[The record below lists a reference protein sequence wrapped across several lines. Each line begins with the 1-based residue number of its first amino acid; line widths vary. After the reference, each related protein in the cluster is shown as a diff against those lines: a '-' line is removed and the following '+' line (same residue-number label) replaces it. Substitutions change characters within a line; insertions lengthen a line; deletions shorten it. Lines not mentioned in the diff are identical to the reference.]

1 MDASGGWR
9 AQPSDASGV
18 GMSAALERVLNQT
31 GFVDATN
38 QDLPGLRRHAL
49 GNPHLEAAFSARA
62 GLKADA
68 VYETDDGAKLIVKEL
83 GTSEVG
89 ELHERAWNLGLAP
102 LLWIVTPVEVMVYD
116 AFRGIGTAEDRSP
129 VGTYRL
135 NVDTEM
141 AALDEFCGRFSLDTG
156 SFWAS
161 DLAKDIHRSGKVD
174 RVLLEEIAALE
185 QRLVKISLA
194 SGEGLAKSRETCQ
207 ELVTGTLFASYL
219 VDRGGI
225 AEPFDEPHHVARV
238 DLADLFRSRSWALA
252 LFDWLHTT
260 FNGDVF
266 PEGIGKSLQD
276 GHLPLLEDFCR
287 GTSLRERDAGQM
299 RLFRFRFDTVPI
311 ELISSV
317 YEAFARRAALDMA
330 RELGLHYTPVELVH
344 MALDP
349 IFEDLDA
356 SARILDPTCGS
367 GLFLVQ
373 ALRRLAWKRCGDGP
387 RPRSV
392 IRDILYHQVHGV
404 DIQKAALRIAAF
416 SLYLAALELETTSQ
430 PGESVRFEPL
440 IGKTLHEMDFLSAEA
455 RDLARGLSIDAIV
468 GNPPWTHA
476 TRSGEG
482 NAAKRGRAKDDD
494 SGSGRSPDHR
504 FLLAAIDVVGRSGR
518 IAMYL
523 KATPFMSRMWSARL
537 FVERVLRDLDR
548 IALIN
553 MSPLR
558 QSGLFSEATAP
569 GLFLCANCGNLPPAD
584 RLLVGTFP
592 WTDDFERSGALALSS
607 ADIAEADKAA
617 VTANP
622 SFLKASTLGTPRD
635 IALIDRFER
644 DEFVPLETLLS
655 EACVVSGQGYQIKGE
670 ARDKPK
676 AVPEAILD
684 LPSIHPGEYAPISL
698 EGNYKPT
705 LRQRGYLELLH
716 ARSRDLYRAPLV
728 IFPKSAHKRAL
739 QPGRT
744 SAALSSEDLAFSH
757 GFYGFSFAEADL
769 RLPAVVCALLNS
781 AMPSYQFLLG
791 AGPLGMERPNVLLQ
805 DLRALRIPRF
815 ELTDALAERAT
826 QALASAR
833 LDGCAAIDALVA
845 DLYGL
850 RQDERA
856 LVLDSVER
864 GRSTLLGTNAAR
876 RYDVEAPEVRQLA
889 RYAASACRTVNAVLR
904 ISGRQH
910 LVAEVA
916 ARFKLGDDRLD
927 QFATVRFRTMPG
939 RAPANVVSEMPAG
952 EVEQLLGDLR
962 HRLVRS
968 PTPYLRERRSLRI
981 YDGPQVTM
989 VKPAQRRYWTVA
1001 AGLQDGDTILADHPP
1016 GRV

>member
-1 MDASGGWR
+1 M
-9 AQPSDASGV
+9 
-18 GMSAALERVLNQT
+18 
-31 GFVDATN
+31 
-38 QDLPGLRRHAL
+38 
-49 GNPHLEAAFSARA
+49 
-62 GLKADA
+62 
-68 VYETDDGAKLIVKEL
+68 
-83 GTSEVG
+83 
-89 ELHERAWNLGLAP
+89 AP
-102 LLWIVTPVEVMVYD
+102 LLWIVTPVEVRVYD
-116 AFRGIGTAEDRSP
+116 AFRGIGTEEDRGP

-156 SFWAS
+156 AFWAS
-161 DLAKDIHRSGKVD
+161 DLAQDIHRSGKID

-185 QRLVKISLA
+185 QRLVKVSLA
-194 SGEGLAKSRETCQ
+194 SGEGITVAEARAACQ

-219 VDRGGI
+219 LDRGGI
-225 AEPFDEPHHVARV
+225 ADPFDEPHRIAKVG
-238 DLADLFRSRSWALA
+238 LADLFQSRSWALS
-252 LFDWLHTT
+252 LFDWLHET

-266 PEGIGKSLQD
+266 PQGMGSSLQD
-276 GHLPLLEDFCR
+276 GHLPLLQDFCR

-317 YEAFARRAALDMA
+317 YEAFARRAASDMA

-349 IFEDLDA
+349 VFEDLDA

-373 ALRRLAWKRCGDGP
+373 GLRRLAWKRCGDGP
-387 RPRSV
+387 RPRAV
-392 IRDILYHQVHGV
+392 IRDILYRQVHGV
-404 DIQKAALRIAAF
+404 DIQRAALRIAAF
-416 SLYLAALELETTSQ
+416 SLYLAALELETTCE
-430 PGESVRFEPL
+430 PEESVRFEPL
-440 IGKTLHEMDFLSAEA
+440 IGRTLHEMDFLSVEA
-455 RDLARGLSIDAIV
+455 RELARGLGIDAIV

-476 TRSGEG
+476 TKNGEAG
-482 NAAKRGRAKDDD
+482 AVKKARAKEDD

-523 KATPFMSRMWSARL
+523 KATPFMSRMWSARR

-558 QSGLFSEATAP
+558 QSGLFSEAMAP
-569 GLFLCANCGNLPPAD
+569 GLFLCANCGSLPPAD

-607 ADIAEADKAA
+607 ADIAEAEKAA
-617 VTANP
+617 VTASP
-622 SFLKASTLGTPRD
+622 SYLKASALGTPRD
-635 IALIDRFER
+635 IALIERFER
-644 DEFVPLETLLS
+644 EFISLETFLS
-655 EACVVSGQGYQIKGE
+655 EAGVASGQGFQIKGE

-676 AVPEAILD
+676 AVPEAMLD
-684 LPSIHPGEYAPISL
+684 LPSIEPVDYVPVSL
-698 EGNYKPT
+698 EGRHKPT
-705 LRQRGYLELLH
+705 LRQRGYLQLLH

-728 IFPKSAHKRAL
+728 VFPKSAHKRAL
-739 QPGRT
+739 QLGRT
-744 SAALSSEDLAFSH
+744 SAALSDEDLAFSH
-757 GFYGFSFAEADL
+757 GFYGFSFAEADP
-769 RLPAVVCALLNS
+769 RLPAIICALLNS
-781 AMPSYQFLLG
+781 AVPSYQFLLG
-791 AGPLGMERPNVLLQ
+791 AGPLGMERPNILLQ

-815 ELTDALAERAT
+815 EVTDALARRAV
-826 QALASAR
+826 QALAGAR
-833 LDGCAAIDALVA
+833 LDGCAAIDAFVA
-845 DLYGL
+845 DLYKL

-856 LVLDSVER
+856 LVLDGVER

-876 RYDVEAPEVRQLA
+876 RHDIEAPEARQLA
-889 RYAASACRTVNAVLR
+889 GYAAAACRTVNAVLR

-916 ARFKLGDDRLD
+916 AASKLGDDRLD
-927 QFATVRFRTMPG
+927 RFATVRFRTVPG
-939 RAPANVVSEMPAG
+939 RAPANVVSEMPAA
-952 EVEQLLGDLR
+952 EAEQLLGSLR
-962 HRLVRS
+962 HQLVRS

-981 YDGPQVTM
+981 YDGAQVTM
-989 VKPAQRRYWTVA
+989 IKPAQKRYWTVA

-1016 GRV
+1016 GRA